1 MKEKTIAD
9 WEMESR
15 HPTTNSSRVDDWLN
29 RTSVDST
36 EVGYKPVGWLD
47 SRQSQETTEE
57 QGETVER
64 RQ

>member
-1 MKEKTIAD
+1 MEENTIAD

-36 EVGYKPVGWLD
+36 EVGHELD
-47 SRQSQETTEE
+47 GRVYSQQSQEPIVE
-57 QGETVER
+57 Q
-64 RQ
+64 